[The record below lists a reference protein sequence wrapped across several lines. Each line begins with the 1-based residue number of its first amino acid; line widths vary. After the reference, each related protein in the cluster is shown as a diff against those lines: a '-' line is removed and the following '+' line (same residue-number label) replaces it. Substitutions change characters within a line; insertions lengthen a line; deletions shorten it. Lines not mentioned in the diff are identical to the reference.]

1 LYFDRANTVGV
12 TVARP
17 KIQRLSPQ
25 IIGDAALQLV
35 AKQGDFTIPGLA
47 ASLRVNPSSLYHHLP
62 GGRKAIVHQMR
73 EQLYADIDLGAATD
87 QTRLPLDRLRQW
99 MRVYRAATATVP
111 MAVPVLVGAKVEDA
125 QTLDIYE
132 ALFVI
137 LKDAGVPAEQRV
149 ACSAMID
156 AIVLGSAVDA
166 GSPVPLWHLGHRDLP
181 ELRTVAP
188 AADNE
193 HRPDAGFE
201 LAVEAAVA
209 AIARMAQDA

>member
-1 LYFDRANTVGV
+1 M
-12 TVARP
+12 ARP
-17 KIQRLSPQ
+17 KTQRLSPQ
-25 IIGDAALQLV
+25 IIGDAALRLV
-35 AKQGDFTIPGLA
+35 AKHGDFTIPGLA

-62 GGRKAIVHQMR
+62 GGRMAIVHQMR
-73 EQLYADIDLGAATD
+73 ERLYANIDLGAAIDET
-87 QTRLPLDRLRQW
+87 QPPLDRLRHW
-99 MRVYRAATATVP
+99 MRAYRAATATVP

-137 LKDAGVPAEQRV
+137 LKDAGVPALQRV

-166 GSPVPLWHLGHRDLP
+166 GSPVPLWHLDHRDLP
-181 ELRTVAP
+181 ELREVAA
-188 AADNE
+188 AADNQ
-193 HRPDAGFE
+193 HRPDQGFE

-209 AIARMAQDA
+209 AIALIAQETE